1 MAVLG
6 KIRQRSGILLIV
18 IALATLAFI
27 FGGIFENGGIFNTDN
42 SIVGS
47 VNGKDVPAEQFR
59 IKVDQAIQ
67 QQRQQGRGPISQTQ
81 AANQVW
87 DQEVNLALLNEELEK
102 LGIRVGKS
110 HIENFFKNN
119 QNFSSNPSFQDA
131 TGKFSLEKM
140 QAFFNTSS
148 EQRKYLKQ
156 IEDEAVT
163 NLKYQMYS
171 NLLKGGYF
179 VTKADAEF
187 KYKLQNDKI
196 TFDFVQ
202 IPFSSIKDTDVKV
215 SDEEITA
222 YMNKNEKKYKAEET
236 RELEYI
242 IIEDKPSEA
251 DKNEIKK
258 EIELVLNGD
267 GTTESFK
274 TTTNVAD
281 FVSKNSEIPY
291 DSTYYAKQDFP
302 AEVAD
307 ILYNLPAGQFHGP
320 YIMGEYYAV
329 SKAMGK
335 KANAKAR
342 ASHILISY
350 TGSKANPKEPRTKE
364 EAQAKANELLAQV
377 NANPNMLTMLAFQ
390 FSDDQ
395 GSAQQGGDLNF
406 FPPAPAQG
414 AMVKPFNDFVFN
426 NAIGKVGVVESEFGF
441 HIIKVTDKQDA
452 IRLATIAKKIS
463 ASEES
468 SDLAYNKATQFEMD
482 ANEKTFEAAI
492 KNAKLTALPTVKVK
506 INEEGVGQLGS
517 QRQIV
522 RWAFEDKTDENSVK
536 NFDIANVGYAIVRLK
551 KTYKEGLLNLEDARA
566 QIEPILKNKKKAEKI
581 MDSIKGTSLSAIAT
595 ANKTTVQNAAGISI
609 ESPSIATG
617 YEPKVVGTAF
627 STTVNKISKPIE
639 GTTGVY
645 VVQTK
650 SIAKAVAVKSY
661 KDQIT
666 ALNQEAGNAVNR
678 VFTALKDK
686 ADIEDKRYNQSF

>member
-6 KIRQRSGILLIV
+6 KIRQKSGMLLIILGLV
-18 IALATLAFI
+18 LLAFI
-27 FGGIFENGGIFNTDN
+27 LGDLLNGGTFNMDN
-42 SIVGS
+42 TNVGS
-47 VNGKDVPAEQFR
+47 VNGKDIPADKFR
-59 IKVDQAIQ
+59 IKLDQTIQ
-67 QQRQQGRGPISQTQ
+67 QQRQQGDGPSSQTQ
-81 AANQVW
+81 AVNQVW
-87 DQEVNLALLNEELEK
+87 NQEVNMALLNEELDK

-119 QNFSSNPSFQDA
+119 PNFSSNPSFQDA

-148 EQRKYLKQ
+148 TQRKYLKE
-156 IEDEAVT
+156 IEEEALT
-163 NLKYQMYS
+163 NIKFQMYS
-171 NLLKGGYF
+171 NLIKGGYF
-179 VTKADAEF
+179 VTKEDAKF
-187 KYKLQNDKI
+187 KYNLQNNKVI
-196 TFDFVQ
+196 FDFVQ

-242 IIEDKPSEA
+242 IIADKPSDA

-258 EIELVLNGD
+258 DIELVLNGD

-274 TTTNVAD
+274 TTTNIED

-307 ILYNLPAGQFHGP
+307 VLYNLPSGQYYGP
-320 YIMGEYYAV
+320 YVMGEYFAV

-395 GSAQQGGDLNF
+395 GSAQQGGDLNLF
-406 FPPAPAQG
+406 APG

-426 NAIGKVGVVESEFGF
+426 NSIGKVGVVESEFGF
-441 HIIKVTDKQDA
+441 HIIKITDKQDA
-452 IRLATIAKKIS
+452 IRLATIAKKIT
-463 ASEES
+463 ASQES
-468 SDLAYNKATQFEMD
+468 TDKSYNQAIQFEMD
-482 ANEKTFEAAI
+482 ANEKSFEEAI
-492 KNAKLTALPTVKVK
+492 KKAKLVALPSVKTK
-506 INEEGVGQLGS
+506 INEDTFGQLGS

-522 RWAFEDKTDENSVK
+522 RWAFEEDTEINSVK
-536 NFDIANVGYAIVRLK
+536 NFDIANTGYVIVRLK
-551 KTYKEGLLNLEDARA
+551 KIFKKGLLNLEDARA

-581 MDSIKGTSLSAIAT
+581 ITSIKGTSLSAIAT
-595 ANKTTVQNAAGISI
+595 SNKTSVQNAAGISI
-609 ESPSIATG
+609 ETPSIATG

-627 STTVNKISKPIE
+627 STGFNKISKPIE
-639 GTTGVY
+639 GTSGVY
-645 VVQTK
+645 IVQTK
-650 SIAKAVAVKSY
+650 NIVKAAEVKTY

-666 ALNQEAGNAVNR
+666 TLKQESGNAVNR
-678 VFTALKDK
+678 VFTTLKDK
-686 ADIEDKRYNQSF
+686 ADIIDKRYLSY

>member
-6 KIRQRSGILLIV
+6 KIRQRSGILLV
-18 IALATLAFI
+18 VLGLVLLAFI
-27 FGGIFENGGIFNTDN
+27 LGDLLNGGTFNMDN
-42 SIVGS
+42 NIVGS
-47 VNGKDVPAEQFR
+47 VNGKDIQADQFR
-59 IKVDQAIQ
+59 QKVENNIQ

-81 AANQVW
+81 AANQAW
-87 DQEVNLALLNEELEK
+87 EQEVNLVLLNEQLEQ

-110 HIENFFKNN
+110 HIENFFKTNP
-119 QNFSSNPSFQDA
+119 NFSSNPSFQDA
-131 TGKFSLEKM
+131 AGKFSLEKM
-140 QAFFNTSS
+140 QAFFNTSDN
-148 EQRKYLKQ
+148 QRKYLKQ
-156 IEDEAVT
+156 IEEEAVT
-163 NLKYQMYS
+163 NIKYQLYS

-179 VTKADAEF
+179 VTKADAKF
-187 KYKLQNDKI
+187 KYQLQNDKV

-202 IPFSSIKDTDVKV
+202 IPFSSIKDTDVKI
-215 SDEEITA
+215 SDDEITA
-222 YMNKNEKKYKAEET
+222 YMKKNEKKYKAEET
-236 RELEYI
+236 REIEYI

-258 EIELVLNGD
+258 DIELVFNGD

-274 TTTNVAD
+274 TTTNVED
-281 FVSKNSEIPY
+281 FVNKNSEIPY

-302 AEVAD
+302 VEVAD
-307 ILYNLPAGQFHGP
+307 VLYNLPAGQFHGP
-320 YIMGEYYAV
+320 YVMGEYLAV

-364 EAQAKANELLAQV
+364 EAQAKANELLTQV

-406 FPPAPAQG
+406 FAPG

-426 NAIGKVGVVESEFGF
+426 NSIGKVGVVESEFGF
-441 HIIKVTDKQDA
+441 HIIKITDKQDA
-452 IRLATIAKKIS
+452 IKLATIAKKIL
-463 ASEES
+463 ASQES
-468 SDLAYNKATQFEMD
+468 SDKAYNKAIQFEMD
-482 ANEKTFEAAI
+482 ANEKSYEEAL
-492 KNAKLTALPTVKVK
+492 KKSKLTALPTVKAK
-506 INEEGVGQLGS
+506 INDESVGQLGN

-522 RWAFEDKTDENSVK
+522 RWAFEEKTDINSVK

-551 KTYKEGLLNLEDARA
+551 KTYKEGLLNLEDARG

-581 MDSIKGTSLSAIAT
+581 IASIKGTSLPAIASS
-595 ANKTTVQNAAGISI
+595 NKSTVQNAAGISI
-609 ESPSIATG
+609 ESPSLSTG

-627 STTVNKISKPIE
+627 STAINKISKPIE

-650 SIAKAVAVKSY
+650 NITKAAEVKSY

-666 ALNQEAGNAVNR
+666 TLNQESGNAVNR
-678 VFTALKDK
+678 VFTALKEK
-686 ADIEDKRYNQSF
+686 AEIEDKRYNQSF

>member
-18 IALATLAFI
+18 IAIALFAFI
-27 FGGIFENGGIFNTDN
+27 LGDLFNGGTFSMDSSNI
-42 SIVGS
+42 GS
-47 VNGKDVPAEQFR
+47 VNGKDIPVEQFR

-87 DQEVNLALLNEELEK
+87 DQEVNLALLNEELDK
-102 LGIRVGKS
+102 VGIRVGKS

-163 NLKYQMYS
+163 NVKYQMYS

-187 KYKLQNDKI
+187 KYKLQNDKV

-202 IPFSSIKDTDVKV
+202 IPFSSIKDTDVKI
-215 SDEEITA
+215 SDDEITA
-222 YMNKNEKKYKAEET
+222 YMKKNEKKYKTEET

-320 YIMGEYYAV
+320 YIMGEYYAI

-406 FPPAPAQG
+406 FAPG

-452 IRLATIAKKIS
+452 IRLATIAKKIA

-482 ANEKTFEAAI
+482 ANEKTFETAI

-506 INEEGVGQLGS
+506 INEESVGQLGS

-522 RWAFEDKTDENSVK
+522 RWAFEDKTDVNAVK
-536 NFDIANVGYAIVRLK
+536 NFEIANMGYGIVKLK
-551 KTYKEGLLNLEDARA
+551 KIYEKGLLNLEDARA

-581 MDSIKGTSLSAIAT
+581 MASIKGTSLAAIAT
-595 ANKTTVQNAAGISI
+595 ANKSTVQNAAGISV
-609 ESPSIATG
+609 EAPSIATG

-627 STTVNKISKPIE
+627 STAVNKISKPIE

-650 SIAKAVAVKSY
+650 SVAKAAAVKSY

-666 ALNQEAGNAVNR
+666 ALNQEGGNAVNR
-678 VFTALKDK
+678 VFQALKEK
-686 ADIEDKRYNQSF
+686 ADIEDKRYMQSF

>member
-18 IALATLAFI
+18 IAIALFAFI
-27 FGGIFENGGIFNTDN
+27 LGDLFNGGTFSMDSSNI
-42 SIVGS
+42 GS
-47 VNGKDVPAEQFR
+47 VNGKDIPVEQFR

-87 DQEVNLALLNEELEK
+87 DQEVNLALLNEELDK
-102 LGIRVGKS
+102 VGIRVGKS

-163 NLKYQMYS
+163 NVKYQMYS

-187 KYKLQNDKI
+187 KYKLQNDKV

-202 IPFSSIKDTDVKV
+202 IPFSSIKDTDVKI
-215 SDEEITA
+215 SDDEITA
-222 YMNKNEKKYKAEET
+222 YMKKNEKKYKTEET

-274 TTTNVAD
+274 TTTNVAN

-320 YIMGEYYAV
+320 YIMGEYYAI

-350 TGSKANPKEPRTKE
+350 TGSKANPKKPRTKE

-406 FPPAPAQG
+406 FAPG

-426 NAIGKVGVVESEFGF
+426 NTIGKVGLVESEFGF

-452 IRLATIAKKIS
+452 IRLATIAKKIA

-482 ANEKTFEAAI
+482 ANEKTFETAI

-506 INEEGVGQLGS
+506 INEESVGQLGS

-522 RWAFEDKTDENSVK
+522 RWAFEDKTDVNAVK
-536 NFDIANVGYAIVRLK
+536 NFEIANMGYGIVKLK
-551 KTYKEGLLNLEDARA
+551 KIYEKGLLNLEDARA

-581 MDSIKGTSLSAIAT
+581 MASIKGTSLAAIAT
-595 ANKTTVQNAAGISI
+595 ANKSTVQNAAGISV
-609 ESPSIATG
+609 EAPSIATG

-627 STTVNKISKPIE
+627 STAVNKISKPIE

-650 SIAKAVAVKSY
+650 SVAKAAAVKSY

-666 ALNQEAGNAVNR
+666 ALNQEGGNAVNR
-678 VFTALKDK
+678 VFQALKEK
-686 ADIEDKRYNQSF
+686 ADIEDKRYMQSF